1 MRPGAEYFT
10 KPDQALQRRYEALR
24 CYFVEGA
31 SAPEVARRFGYTPA
45 TVTQLASELRAGRTE
60 FFRSSKPGPKGPRKS
75 ATVRSRVLELRAQE
89 LSVTDIAGRI
99 SAEGMAVSAPTVTL
113 L

>member
-24 CYFVEGA
+24 AYFVEGLP
-31 SAPEVARRFGYTPA
+31 APEVARRFGYTPA
-45 TVTQLASELRAGRTE
+45 TVIQLASELRAGRIE

-75 ATVRSRVLELRAQE
+75 ATVRSRVL
-89 LSVTDIAGRI
+89 
-99 SAEGMAVSAPTVTL
+99 
-113 L
+113 